1 MSNFKIAT
9 WNVNSLRVRLP
20 HVLAWLKDVKPDILA
35 IQETKLQDEDF
46 PVAEL
51 HDAGYIVTFSGQRTY
66 NGVAVLKREEP
77 TDVIKDFPGLA
88 DPQRRVLGVT
98 IGDVRVLNL
107 YVPNGQSLASEK
119 YQYKLNW
126 LQSLDS
132 YLKTQVG
139 IYEKIIILGD
149 FNIAPEELDVH
160 DPKQWENQ
168 VLVSPPER
176 QAFSNILNLGF
187 VDCYRRINPTEQ
199 EFSWWDY
206 RMNAFKRQMGLRI
219 DHILA
224 SKSLSD
230 SLKNCYIDKI
240 PRAWERPSDHAP
252 VIAEF

>member
-20 HVLAWLKDVKPDILA
+20 HVLTWLKDVKPDILA

-46 PVAEL
+46 PTTEL
-51 HDAGYIVTFSGQRTY
+51 QDAGYVVTFSGQRTY

-77 TDVIKDFPGLA
+77 KDIVKEFPGFI

-98 IGDVRVLNL
+98 VGDVRVLNL
-107 YVPNGQSLASEK
+107 YVPNGQSLTSEK

-126 LQSLDS
+126 LQSLDN
-132 YLKTQVG
+132 YLKTQVTLHQ
-139 IYEKIIILGD
+139 KIIILGD
-149 FNIAPEELDVH
+149 FNIAPHELDVH

-176 QAFSNILNLGF
+176 KAFNDILSLGF
-187 VDCYRRINPTEQ
+187 VDCYRHLNPTEQ

-224 SKSLSD
+224 SNGLAG
-230 SLKNCYIDKI
+230 SLKSCYIDKI